1 MTGTRFLDS
10 SRRYLTTTGTCFL
23 YSSRSDLTHSE
34 TSLLM
39 TCRAHQTL
47 LLRPQTSVVCCD
59 VMLKLLRLAY
69 ALSLSQNI
77 PGSCPGPRETS
88 RKLHGGWNNSK
99 NTATQFKFQNQ
110 SQLISCILQTADRRK
125 SHVYLSI

>member
-77 PGSCPGPRETS
+77 PGSCPGQRETS
-88 RKLHGGWNNSK
+88 RNYMGGGTTPKTQLHSSS
-99 NTATQFKFQNQ
+99 FQ
-110 SQLISCILQTADRRK
+110 SRIS
-125 SHVYLSI
+125 